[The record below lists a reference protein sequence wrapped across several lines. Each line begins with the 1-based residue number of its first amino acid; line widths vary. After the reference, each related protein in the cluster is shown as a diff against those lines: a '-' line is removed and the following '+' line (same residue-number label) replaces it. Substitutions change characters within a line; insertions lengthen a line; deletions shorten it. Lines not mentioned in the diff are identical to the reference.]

1 MEQERINELL
11 DGNLDYFDEFYQE
24 TKQKVF
30 YNIYAI
36 LKDTSL
42 SEDALQETYI
52 RFLKNRDKLKK
63 EKNIIGYL
71 FVISRNIALD
81 MIKKK
86 KKEEYLDEYTLNNIH
101 EKKNPYVDDLIDN
114 MKKILKDQEFEIV
127 IMHLV
132 NEMTHKEI
140 AKILKK
146 PLGTITWA
154 YNNAI
159 KKIRKGMNINEG

>member
-1 MEQERINELL
+1 METKKLELLL
-11 DGNLDYFDEFYQE
+11 DGDLSYFDEFYQE

-30 YNIYAI
+30 YNIYSI

-52 RFLKNRDKLKK
+52 KFLKNRENLKK
-63 EKNIIGYL
+63 DQNIIGYL
-71 FVISRNIALD
+71 FVISRNISLD
-81 MIKKK
+81 IIKKR
-86 KKEEYLDEYTLNNIH
+86 KKETELSDYELVNAH
-101 EKKNPYVDDLIDN
+101 EEKSPYVDDVMEK
-114 MKKILKDQEFEIV
+114 MKKILKDQEFQIV

-132 NEMTHKEI
+132 NDMTHKEI
-140 AKILKK
+140 AKLLNK

-159 KKIRKGMNINEG
+159 KKIRKGMRINEG